1 MTIKD
6 AAQTIQAFPI
16 HSNTQ
21 VVNSP
26 SNFDMTYYNVIHINT
41 DGSLTFDFG
50 SSSLGI
56 DVVAGQD
63 FSVKC
68 QSITGSCQVLVS

>member
-21 VVNSP
+21 VVDNP
-26 SNFDMTYYNVIHINT
+26 SAFDMTYYNVIHINT
-41 DGSLTFDFG
+41 DGDISFDFG
-50 SSSLGI
+50 SNTVSITVL
-56 DVVAGQD
+56 AGQD
-63 FSVKC
+63 FAVKC
-68 QSITGSCQVLVS
+68 NNITGNCQVLVS